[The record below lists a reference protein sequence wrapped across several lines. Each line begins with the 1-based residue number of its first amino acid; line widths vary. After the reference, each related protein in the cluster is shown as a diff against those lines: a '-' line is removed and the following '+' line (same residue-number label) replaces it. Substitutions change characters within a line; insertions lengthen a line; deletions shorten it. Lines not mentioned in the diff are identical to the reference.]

1 MVVATT
7 ENDESK
13 LNFNLGN
20 LEQKKIKMT
29 KNKRKRTTM
38 PRLNNLM
45 KNQEENQS
53 SRKSGCTEVC
63 TDGCLS
69 QSRLLILVQGDKFKQ
84 IGFKIAPPPLSLK
97 RRRVI

>member
-29 KNKRKRTTM
+29 KNKKKRTTM

-45 KNQEENQS
+45 KNQEQNQS
-53 SRKSGCTEVC
+53 SRKS
-63 TDGCLS
+63 
-69 QSRLLILVQGDKFKQ
+69 
-84 IGFKIAPPPLSLK
+84 
-97 RRRVI
+97 